1 MNFYEF
7 VCGYVVKITQNTNNL
22 FKQLILMHQ
31 YGVLPK
37 IIVVES

>member
-7 VCGYVVKITQNTNNL
+7 MRGYEVKITQNINNL
-22 FKQLILMHQ
+22 FKQLLLVHW
-31 YGVLPK
+31 YGVLSK